1 MASEAIIWNN
11 NFNDEQSA
19 DTITGTVAG
28 THGTGMNTL
37 SAHSIQQYD
46 ANSRDV
52 GRAQWAIGDQFT
64 VENDSTNTLYE
75 VTSAGWDP
83 EGVGS
88 GAALTNAVFGIT
100 PSPAEAFSNGDTIT
114 KEDSYKGT
122 QGSAENHLR
131 KRNMGLI

>member
-37 SAHSIQQYD
+37 SAHSIQQYA

-64 VENDSTNTLYE
+64 VPLCVKHHNQLHNCGMSERHFWEKIDI
-75 VTSAGWDP
+75 DP
-83 EGVGS
+83 LPICSIFYKHYYDMWKNKNFFYHS
-88 GAALTNAVFGIT
+88 GFHFNFN
-100 PSPAEAFSNGDTIT
+100 FSFC
-114 KEDSYKGT
+114 
-122 QGSAENHLR
+122 
-131 KRNMGLI
+131 

>member
-64 VENDSTNTLYE
+64 VQNDSTNTLYE

-83 EGVGS
+83 EGS
-88 GAALTNAVFGIT
+88 GASTNAVFGIT
-100 PSPAEAFSNGDTIT
+100 PGPAEAFSNGDTIT
-114 KEDSYKGT
+114 KEDSYKGN